1 MLSVAEV
8 SGLSLTLL
16 LTPKTGF
23 LASSQAHMIL
33 VIQKGIK
40 NAEKITNIKGGAQWL
55 SGRVLDL
62 RPRGAGSS
70 LTGVTALWSLSKT
83 HLS

>member
-40 NAEKITNIKGGAQWL
+40 NAEKITNIKGGSAVAQW
-55 SGRVLDL
+55 
-62 RPRGAGSS
+62 
-70 LTGVTALWSLSKT
+70 
-83 HLS
+83 